1 MDTVNKGVPGAAAVV
16 RGRATARGVLA
27 AAYLAAGVLH
37 VTVPEP
43 FLLITPG
50 WVPFPRAV
58 IFGTGLCELAGAAGL
73 LTRRLRRA
81 AGIGLALYA
90 VCVYPANI
98 KHALGALPAG
108 SVQLGLW
115 YHVPRLLLQPVL
127 VWWALFAGEAVTWP
141 FGRANRQPDAGFSLP
156 SPAGRTPPAGRSAPA
171 CPAGPSWWGRRW
183 ERGPGPGDTR

>member
-1 MDTVNKGVPGAAAVV
+1 MTSRSAPSDASVTPANERLPARRAAPGAPTAV
-16 RGRATARGVLA
+16 RGRATARSVLA

-37 VTVPEP
+37 ILTPGP

-50 WVPFPRAV
+50 WVPFPRGV

-98 KHALGALPAG
+98 KHAMGTLPAG

-141 FGRANRQPDAGFSLP
+141 FRRTGRQSEPTS
-156 SPAGRTPPAGRSAPA
+156 SP
-171 CPAGPSWWGRRW
+171 
-183 ERGPGPGDTR
+183 PGG